1 MDLAGRTAVITGAAS
16 GIGRALA
23 LEAAARGM
31 DLALLDV
38 DEAALNGLR
47 PELTQSGRD
56 PLIACVDI
64 TDLAALERFATATA
78 ARFNDIAAVFVNAGV
93 LRAGT
98 LAEQPAATWKL
109 MIDVN
114 LTGSLGTITS
124 FLPILLERRQPAR
137 IVITGSQSSLV
148 ARPDVCVY
156 SATKHALWAIAEGLK
171 FELDRTGAPIGVSF
185 VAPGAVATG
194 LAGPAQAGG
203 HPAQDYLRHAL
214 AEHGMAA
221 AALAR
226 SMFDAVAAERFWI
239 LPAPETKGQLS
250 ARVQRI
256 LDEQDPLP

>member
-1 MDLAGRTAVITGAAS
+1 MELAGRTAVITGAGS

-31 DLALLDV
+31 DLALLDI
-38 DEAALNGLR
+38 DEASLNSLR
-47 PELTQSGRD
+47 PELTRNGRE
-56 PLIACVDI
+56 PLIARVDV
-64 TDLAALERFATATA
+64 TDPAALEGFAVETA
-78 ARFNDIAAVFVNAGV
+78 ARFSDIAALFVNAGV

-98 LAEQPAATWKL
+98 LAEQPPALWKL

-124 FLPILLERRQPAR
+124 FLPILLARRQPAR

-194 LAGPAQAGG
+194 LAGAAQDGA
-203 HPAQDYLRHAL
+203 HPAQDYLRQAL
-214 AEHGMAA
+214 AEHGMDAA
-221 AALAR
+221 MLAR

-239 LPAPETKGQLS
+239 LPAPETKQQLS
-250 ARVQRI
+250 ARIQRV